1 MIGVTQV
8 KAQASYNQDYKVGVT
23 VAAGGDYFLYNIASK
38 MFLTDGMD
46 YGTHASIDH
55 AGRVITL
62 AGSGSNY
69 TIATAPFSANGSD
82 LKAGSL
88 NLNGSGEPYVD
99 MGSSA
104 TWTFESV
111 SVDGY
116 TNAYTIK
123 TDDKYL
129 YIEYVD
135 NLYQGKMGA
144 FVRAGSSTGDTK
156 SYWLL
161 IPMSTRQA
169 VGDCTYMLRNGDF
182 NHPWELPMWTNAAGW
197 TNIAGGRKENA
208 CAEMYGK
215 GFDIYQT
222 ISATIDNGR
231 YKLYNQAFYND
242 ADVNNKTYL
251 YANSNESAVAIF
263 NAHGEGTAANMAGA
277 SDAFTAGKYV
287 NSVETFVSNGSLK
300 IGIKNATTAGN
311 AWSIMDNFYLQYIGQ
326 CVMDYA
332 VALPAGGA
340 MAADTWYYFD
350 IAVAGDNYNATADD
364 LSKIICTDDGYTL
377 ISATS
382 GNVTLKAS
390 DNDFAVKRYYVKS
403 STANNLE
410 IGVASYTYE
419 LGSITAQSIAEDEY
433 IKGLTTFVV
442 TYGNAATNDPGASL
456 TVIGTPAPVATL
468 KKNGS
473 TIASGALTANNSAKT
488 LTATFSDVSLV
499 LNSNDYSIEIP
510 AGAFGY
516 EGEAENAA
524 ITVNFNT
531 PLFADGDF
539 YMKNKKYG
547 AYFAG
552 GIGWGTQ
559 AITNTIGHK
568 VTLTAQSDG
577 KYYINTYLNNGGESQ
592 YLNGLWCDGAATG
605 WTFTASGD
613 DYIISNNTGKLTAG
627 PIGEAMTLTD
637 GTEDNTKWILLTTAA
652 WKTEN
657 VARLDDATAN
667 NGVDATF
674 YIPAANFNRNDLDN
688 TSWEGSPSIGGLAS
702 GDATC
707 NYNAEKYNTT
717 PFDVYQELTGLK
729 PGAYKLTAQ
738 GFYRNGTTDDQN
750 AFLYANGF
758 SVPLANIRSTQITT
772 QDKDKGF
779 TTANGDYF
787 VPNTQSDAAKTFNND
802 YYNNE
807 LWFNV
812 GSDGALRVGVRKA
825 EGATGDWTVFD
836 NFQLTY
842 YGNEV
847 CSVTLDSETGFSTFA
862 STYALDLTQAN
873 LPEGLKAYK
882 ATSVDGENITF
893 EALDQAVPANTGV
906 LLAGEAGVTYNIPVA
921 VSGTEVED
929 NIFKVNTNGIVKE
942 SGHTYFALKKGTKEF
957 RPFDPDNVTFPANRA
972 YLDLVDNPGARLV
985 ISFDEEDPTGINA
998 IEAAKAEANGLKD
1011 GKFLDNGK
1019 IVIVKNGVKYSAN
1032 GQILR

>member
-23 VAAGGDYFLYNIASK
+23 VAAGTDYFLYNIGAG

-46 YGTHASIDH
+46 WGTHATADH
-55 AGRVITL
+55 AGRVITFATL
-62 AGSGSNY
+62 AGGKYSIYTASFSVNNGEAAKAGYMTTNGYLDTGSND
-69 TIATAPFSANGSD
+69 ANWEFTPVEV
-82 LKAGSL
+82 A
-88 NLNGSGEPYVD
+88 
-99 MGSSA
+99 
-104 TWTFESV
+104 
-111 SVDGY
+111 GY

-123 TDDKYL
+123 NSDTEYL
-129 YIEYVD
+129 YFDASDARV
-135 NLYQGKMGA
+135 QVGP
-144 FVRAGSSTGDTK
+144 STGNNY
-156 SYWLL
+156 SYW
-161 IPMSTRQA
+161 IIVPKSVREA
-169 VGDCTYMLRNGDF
+169 AKDYTYYLMNTDF
-182 NHPWELPMWTNAAGW
+182 NRPWERSVWTELASKGNR
-197 TNIAGGRKENA
+197 GGGLASNR
-208 CAEMYGK
+208 CAEFYHK
-215 GFDIYQT
+215 TFDMSQT
-222 ISATIDNGR
+222 ISASVTSGR
-231 YKLYNQAFYND
+231 YKLYAQAFYRKD
-242 ADVNNKTYL
+242 GGTDPAYL
-251 YANSNESAVAIF
+251 YANDDKIDLLVF
-263 NAHGEGTAANMAGA
+263 NAHGEGTVDNMDGA
-277 SDAFTAGKYV
+277 STSFNEGKYV
-287 NSVETFVSNGSLK
+287 NSIETFVDNNSLKVGISNDNGSNWVLF
-300 IGIKNATTAGN
+300 
-311 AWSIMDNFYLQYIGQ
+311 DNFYLEYLGQ

-332 VALPAGGA
+332 VALPDGGA
-340 MAADTWYYFD
+340 MVANTWYYFD
-350 IAVAGDNYNATADD
+350 IDAAANNYLATSND

-377 ISATS
+377 TSATS
-382 GNVTLKAS
+382 GNITLTAT
-390 DNDFAVKRYYVKS
+390 DNVFAVKRYYVKS
-403 STANNLE
+403 TTDNNLE
-410 IGVASYTYE
+410 ISVASYTYE

-442 TYGNAATNDPGASL
+442 TYGDAATNDPDASL
-456 TVIGTPAPVATL
+456 AVIGTPAPVATL

-473 TIASGALTANNSAKT
+473 AIATGALTANNAAKT

-539 YMKNKKYG
+539 YMKNKENG

-552 GIGWGTQ
+552 GNGWGTQ

-568 VTLTAQSDG
+568 VTLTALSDG
-577 KYYINTYLNNGGESQ
+577 KYYINTYLNNGGSNQ

-627 PIGEAMTLTD
+627 SIGEAMTLTD
-637 GTEDNTKWILLTTAA
+637 GTGDNTKWILLTTAA
-652 WKTEN
+652 WKAEN
-657 VARLDDATAN
+657 VARLDAATAN

-688 TSWEGSPSIGGLAS
+688 SSWLGDPGIDGLNS

-707 NYNAEKYNTT
+707 NYNGQKWNTT
-717 PFDVYQELTGLK
+717 PFDVYQELADLK

-738 GFYRNGTTDDQN
+738 GFYRNGTTDDRN
-750 AFLYANGF
+750 AYLYANGF
-758 SVPLANIRSTQITT
+758 SVSLVNIKSAGVTE
-772 QDKDKGF
+772 QDDARGF
-779 TTANGDYF
+779 TTENSGYY
-787 VPNTQSDAAKTFNND
+787 VPNKQDQAAKTFNNN

-812 GSDGALRVGVRKA
+812 GNDGALRVGVRKST
-825 EGATGDWTVFD
+825 GAAGDWTVFD
-836 NFQLTY
+836 KFQLTY

-942 SGHTYFALKKGTKEF
+942 SGHSYFALKKGTKEF

-972 YLDLVDNPGARLV
+972 YLDLENNSGARLV
-985 ISFDEEDPTGINA
+985 IQIDGETAINA
-998 IEAAKAEANGLKD
+998 IEAAETAAEGLKD
-1011 GKFLDNGK
+1011 GKFIIGNK
-1019 IVIVKNGVKYSAN
+1019 IVLVKNGVKYSAN
-1032 GQILR
+1032 GQILK